1 MIRSEKATT
10 WLAVFVIV
18 IFVFLLL
25 FPMLCMRPLKKLI
38 TSFKGELFRT
48 NEDESIS
55 LIHEGLIGDENEI

>member
-1 MIRSEKATT
+1 MVRSEKATT

-48 NEDESIS
+48 NEDDSIS

>member
-55 LIHEGLIGDENEI
+55 LIHEWLIGDENEI